1 MPEHERTFDYEPV
14 TRGGG
19 GGARR
24 GRGADE
30 YAPDHADEHAPVSL
44 RRLDAARPSDAP
56 TQARD
61 EFSPPAGARG
71 AEQPPPRAELPPPP
85 PVAGGAAVNKHALK
99 RGHVLSYVGLF
110 CFTAVLYFRPYE
122 LIPALSGFSQIAFYV
137 GLVTLA
143 VYLPTQLGLEGN
155 VSARPREVNLVLLLA
170 LTALLSIPL
179 AIRPAEAWHT
189 FNDVFLKA
197 VLIFI
202 VMINAVR
209 TERRLRRLILLSAA
223 VSCFLSVAAVR
234 NYASGT
240 GLVEG
245 YRGRGSLG
253 GIFDNPNDMAIHLV
267 SVLPILVAL
276 LFGARNVFKKLLY
289 GAAAALTAA
298 GVVITFSRGA
308 FLGLVASGVVMS
320 LKLGRRNRFAVAA
333 LLAVVL
339 AAFVALAPGEFAGRM
354 MSIFGG
360 GLDASG
366 SQRQAILFRSLNTA
380 LHNPVF
386 GVGMGNFHI
395 VSIRELVSH
404 NAYTQVA
411 AEMGLAALVFYF
423 LFMWTPL
430 RRLRV
435 IERETFDAR
444 RDSNFYY
451 LAIGLQGALVAYM
464 VSSFFGSVAYQWYV
478 YYLVGYAVALRRIY
492 EAEVGR
498 EVGAAPAAATDAGG
512 DAARSEAGR
521 EVGVL
526 AGRGSLA
533 RGFAPGAG
541 ESRTVTPC

>member
-1 MPEHERTFDYEPV
+1 MPEHERAFDYEPV

-19 GGARR
+19 ARR
-24 GRGADE
+24 GRDGGDD
-30 YAPDHADEHAPVSL
+30 APAF
-44 RRLDAARPSDAP
+44 AAR
-56 TQARD
+56 
-61 EFSPPAGARG
+61 RG
-71 AEQPPPRAELPPPP
+71 AADAGVAPARARADRAGFSSPAESVGAEPPHAEPPHA
-85 PVAGGAAVNKHALK
+85 VKGGAAQPSPHALK
-99 RGHVLSYVGLF
+99 RGHVLSYACLF
-110 CFTAVLYFRPYE
+110 LFTTVLYFRPYE
-122 LIPALSGFSQIAFYV
+122 LIPALAGLSQIAFYV

-143 VYLPTQLGLEGN
+143 VYLPTQLVLEGN
-155 VSARPREVNLVLLLA
+155 LTARPREVNLVLLLA

-179 AIRPAEAWHT
+179 AIRPSEGWAT
-189 FNDVFLKA
+189 FNDVFVKA

-209 TERRLRRLILLSAA
+209 TERRLRRLIFLSAA
-223 VSCFLSVAAVR
+223 VSCFLSVAALR

-267 SVLPILVAL
+267 TVLPIMVAL
-276 LFGARNVFKKLLY
+276 LFGARNLFKKLLY
-289 GAAAALTAA
+289 GAAAALTTA
-298 GVVITFSRGA
+298 GVVVTFSRGA
-308 FLGLVASGVVMS
+308 FLGLLASGVVLS

-333 LLAVVL
+333 LLVVVL
-339 AAFVALAPGEFAGRM
+339 AGFVALAPGEFAQRM
-354 MSIFGG
+354 MSIFGS

-386 GVGMGNFHI
+386 GIGMGNFHI

-430 RRLRV
+430 RRLRL
-435 IERETFDAR
+435 IERETFDGR
-444 RDSNFYY
+444 RTSHFYY
-451 LAIGLQGALVAYM
+451 LAVGLQGALVAYM

-478 YYLVGYAVALRRIY
+478 YYLVGYAVSLRRIY

-498 EVGAAPAAATDAGG
+498 EVGVAPATEAATGAAAEVEQGAG
-512 DAARSEAGR
+512 AP
-521 EVGVL
+521 
-526 AGRGSLA
+526 
-533 RGFAPGAG
+533 FAPGAPARG
-541 ESRTVTPC
+541 LAAAGGGSRSVTP